1 MPITLLWLLLLAPAG
16 ILHLAALN
24 THVSAILDM
33 SAAKSAAPGW
43 HLPRGTSAAVTNTA
57 DGATIAGISSFAF
70 QGTNAHALLQ
80 QQTAAP
86 VAVPSGAAL
95 GLWIKQR
102 MWVAPPAHILLQ
114 TAAATGSGR
123 GFARRQAA
131 SAVVALE
138 AGLNAPQLAFLWQ
151 HMVLGVAVFPA
162 TAFLEMATGASRQLM
177 NSNDLAGA
185 ALRSVV
191 FATPLALPPA
201 AGAPVRVRCL
211 VQAAA
216 GSFEVGSAVGAAVQY
231 RTYFFAS
238 LAAAS
243 EAAASA
249 GNTGKPV
256 SLAAALLR
264 SSLTAPARLA
274 VAEVAVP
281 QQQLGMSVHPAASEA
296 AMHVAAAHQLRQ
308 RALRVAARI
317 EAVHVPLPLPEQQQV
332 WASSLVVA
340 AAGAAAASGG
350 SSSSSGQQEQQL
362 VGSAGLSMRM
372 DGMETR
378 RLVAQVRQALSCS
391 LVLHAP

>member
-1 MPITLLWLLLLAPAG
+1 
-16 ILHLAALN
+16 
-24 THVSAILDM
+24 M

-43 HLPRGTSAAVTNTA
+43 HLPRGTSAAVNNTA
-57 DGATIAGISSFAF
+57 DGATVAGISSFAF

-86 VAVPSGAAL
+86 VAAPSGAAL
-95 GLWIKQR
+95 ALWSKQR

-138 AGLNAPQLAFLWQ
+138 AGLNTPQLAFLWQ

-162 TAFLEMATGASRQLM
+162 TAFLEMATGASRQLL

-231 RTYFFAS
+231 RTHFFAS
-238 LAAAS
+238 LAAAPQ
-243 EAAASA
+243 AAAGASSSA
-249 GNTGKPV
+249 NRPAGIAT
-256 SLAAALLR
+256 ALLR
-264 SSLTAPARLA
+264 GSLPAPARMA

-281 QQQLGMSVHPAASEA
+281 PQQLGMSVHPAASEA

-317 EAVHVPLPLPEQQQV
+317 EAVHTPLPLPEQQQV

-340 AAGAAAASGG
+340 GAAATGG
-350 SSSSSGQQEQQL
+350 SNSSQQEQQL

-372 DGMETR
+372 EGMETR
-378 RLVAQVRQALSCS
+378 RLVAQVRSTEPHA
-391 LVLHAP
+391 LHADAAACISTTT